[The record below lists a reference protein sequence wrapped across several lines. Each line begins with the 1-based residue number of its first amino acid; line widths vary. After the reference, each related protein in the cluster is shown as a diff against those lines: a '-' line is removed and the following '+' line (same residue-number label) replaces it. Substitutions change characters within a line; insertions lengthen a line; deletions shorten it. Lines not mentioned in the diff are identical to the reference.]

1 MEINKDDILK
11 LREETGAGVMEA
23 KKIFEE
29 TGDFEKAKRIL
40 KKKGA
45 EKAAQK
51 TDREAHAGIIVS
63 YVHSSRVGVMLEL
76 NCETDFVARGEGF
89 QNLAKEIAMQIAAID
104 TKNVEE
110 LLSQPYIRDENLKI
124 SDLVTDLVSKV
135 GENIVIK
142 RFVRY
147 QLGQ

>member
-1 MEINKDDILK
+1 MKINKENILK

-23 KKIFEE
+23 KKTLEE
-29 TGDFEKAKRIL
+29 TGNFAKAKQIL

-51 TDREAHAGIIVS
+51 SERAAHAGAIVS
-63 YVHSSRVGVMLEL
+63 YVHSGKVGVLLEL
-76 NCETDFVARGEGF
+76 NCETDFVARGENF
-89 QNLAKEIAMQIAAID
+89 QNLAKELTMQIAAMEAKDI
-104 TKNVEE
+104 EE
-110 LLSQPYIRDENLKI
+110 LLSQPYIRDEKI
-124 SDLVTDLVSKV
+124 KVSDLVTDLVSKV